1 MNKAKLKIRIHIYQ
15 PALMRPAPADATL
28 RSGGG
33 RVKILGYGTVIIRP
47 EPVNPG
53 GDVKLTLSDV
63 DGKGVR

>member
-1 MNKAKLKIRIHIYQ
+1 
-15 PALMRPAPADATL
+15 MRPAPADATL